1 MEQLSEPRTPSLP
14 EPSSEKQSPHSPANA
29 LSVVEDVELVHK
41 LVHCVARFG
50 DGAEVGHEPHVI
62 ALLGGEQKEPVPQG
76 SLVLANDTEF
86 HLLPVRWCK
95 PHLPIKGVN
104 THIIKVCLEL
114 VSAENWKTVT

>member
-1 MEQLSEPRTPSLP
+1 MEQLSEPHTPSLP

-62 ALLGGEQKEPVPQG
+62 AL
-76 SLVLANDTEF
+76 
-86 HLLPVRWCK
+86 
-95 PHLPIKGVN
+95 
-104 THIIKVCLEL
+104 IIKVCLEL